1 MSHLIVAP
9 VLVPVLTA
17 VLLVFAARGSHTLR
31 RGVSL
36 ISVLV
41 QLGVA
46 VALLR
51 AAAAGPVEVYSLGNW
66 PVPFGIIL
74 VLDRLSALM
83 VLLTAV
89 VGLGTLAY
97 ASREWDTRGR
107 NFHALFHFQLMG
119 LCGAFLTGDVFN
131 LFVFFEVLLIA
142 SYGLLLHGGGRAR
155 LKAGIH
161 YVVINLLGSAL
172 FLVGLAI
179 LYGSV
184 GSLNL
189 AHIATRISTLDP
201 ALVPLAQT
209 AGWILLVVFAI
220 KAAAVPLYFW
230 LPQAYSAASAPV
242 AALFAI
248 MTKVGIYA
256 ILRVFGIAY
265 GADAGVLADM
275 VLPVLLVAGLV
286 TIALGYVGAMA
297 ARELRTL
304 LAYLVIASVGTLMV
318 ALGIGTREAVAGGL
332 YYLVHSTVATAGLFL
347 LAELIRDQRG
357 ADEDRLV
364 TAPGLLQPTLLGGL
378 FLVGAMAIVGLPPL
392 SGFVGKLL
400 VLQSAVTSPAMGWV
414 FGVVLGGSLLGVVA
428 LGRAGSTLFWKSHTG
443 IAHDAVRATA
453 PALLP
458 VVAFLGLS
466 AAMVLG
472 AGPLYRYADAAAAE
486 MVAPGGY
493 IEGVMTGGPEAVEG
507 HGDDEHGDTSGGEE
521 HGDDEHGE
529 GDHAD

>member
-1 MSHLIVAP
+1 VSHWIVAP
-9 VLVPVLTA
+9 VLVPALTA
-17 VLLVFAARGSHTLR
+17 VALIFAARAGDGVR
-31 RGVSL
+31 RGLSL
-36 ISVLV
+36 LSILV

-46 VALLR
+46 VALLQ
-51 AAAAGPVEVYSLGNW
+51 AAAEGPVEVYALGNW
-66 PVPFGIIL
+66 PVPFGILL

-83 VLLTAV
+83 VVLTAV

-97 ASREWDTRGR
+97 ASRGWDTRGR

-119 LCGAFLTGDVFN
+119 LSGAFLTGDVFN

-172 FLVGLAI
+172 FLVGLAV

-189 AHIATRISTLDP
+189 AHIATRIPTLDP
-201 ALVPLAQT
+201 SVLPLART

-230 LPQAYSAASAPV
+230 LPQAYAAASAPV

-248 MTKVGIYA
+248 MTKVGVYA
-256 ILRVFGIAY
+256 ILRVFAIAY
-265 GADAGVLADM
+265 GAQAGVLEDM
-275 VLPVLLVAGLV
+275 VLPVLLVGGLV
-286 TIALGYVGAMA
+286 TLGVGYVGAMA
-297 ARELRTL
+297 AKELRTL
-304 LAYLVIASVGTLMV
+304 LAYLVVASVGTLMV

-347 LAELIRDQRG
+347 LAELIRNQRG
-357 ADEDRLV
+357 EDEDRLV
-364 TAPGLLQPTLLGGL
+364 TAPGILQPILLGGL

-392 SGFVGKLL
+392 SGFVGKVL
-400 VLQSAVTSPAMGWV
+400 VLRSAVTSPAVGWV

-428 LGRAGSTLFWKSHTG
+428 LGRAGSTLFWKSHSGLVDGGTRVSAG
-443 IAHDAVRATA
+443 
-453 PALLP
+453 ALLP

-466 AAMVLG
+466 AAMVVG
-472 AGPLYRYADAAAAE
+472 AGPIYRYADAAAAD
-486 MVAPGGY
+486 MVTPSRY
-493 IEGVMTGGPEAVEG
+493 IEGVMTGGPDQPEPKKKDGYGDEG
-507 HGDDEHGDTSGGEE
+507 D
-521 HGDDEHGE
+521 
-529 GDHAD
+529 DHAD